1 MLLWIYLYFIG
12 NLPHRVCLFIFQ
24 ILRLTSTPVY
34 RNTLNFNWWSLRCW
48 RFRRKKKNVIKV
60 KLSVC
65 VHERKKV
72 LKKWWKKEE
81 EEFLLSFDTSANIH
95 TCWEITVCGE
105 QTQTT
110 EILDSVKL
118 LAFNLNTHS
127 FLFDHII
134 TRPDPEPLQ
143 HIKPHVF
150 PIY

>member
-1 MLLWIYLYFIG
+1 MVSEIFQTKILHMPVK
-12 NLPHRVCLFIFQ
+12 NKVSHVPHRRCRVH
-24 ILRLTSTPVY
+24 
-34 RNTLNFNWWSLRCW
+34 LRCW